1 MPINVV
7 VTSLRTK
14 WRFTDFWPQVEA
26 EIKKTLENQAKP
38 EIKGMLNAV
47 VADWKNKPEF
57 NAVLTRPGGNFG
69 MGFYATGP
77 SRMIW
82 KYVNEGTKG
91 PYPIPKN
98 PKPIGDPLKFRM
110 GYAPRTSPGGRF
122 GGPGKASG
130 PWRSARQVE
139 HPGIKAR
146 DFTGTI
152 QGKYRTT
159 YLRHIKRAMD
169 RATKRIIRKA

>member
-82 KYVNEGTKG
+82 QYVNEGTRPHKIKPKSAGGLLG
-91 PYPIPKN
+91 P
-98 PKPIGDPLKFRM
+98 FRL
-110 GYAPRTSPGGRF
+110 GYAPKTGTGGRF

-130 PWRSARQVE
+130 GWMAAKEVD
-139 HPGIKAR
+139 HPGNAPR
-146 DFTGTI
+146 NFTGTI
-152 QGKYRTT
+152 QEKYRTT
-159 YLRHIKRAMD
+159 YSRHIKRAMD